1 MVFIIIL
8 FNDTLSSTDTLFHVL
23 LYQSLLMGTF
33 YQFVYY
39 CYVNIF
45 GYIIYKNAFRA
56 IYRKWSF
63 LMQKGMNIFEVFII
77 YTQYFAET

>member
-56 IYRKWSF
+56 IYHKWIS
-63 LMQKGMNIFEVFII
+63 
-77 YTQYFAET
+77 